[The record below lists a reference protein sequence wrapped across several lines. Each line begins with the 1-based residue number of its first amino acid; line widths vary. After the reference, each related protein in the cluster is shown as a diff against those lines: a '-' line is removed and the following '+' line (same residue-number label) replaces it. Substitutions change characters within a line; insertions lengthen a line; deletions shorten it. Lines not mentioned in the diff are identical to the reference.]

1 MRILISAFAMALL
14 AGTLQAGDWTGFST
28 GFHAGAQAG
37 QHIGDDG
44 ADEARV
50 THGMH
55 GGYDIGFPG
64 LVLGPGMNFN
74 PVRRDRERDW
84 GVVRGREI
92 QGWEKPG
99 PLNFLAGRSFGKT
112 LAYAITGGAKTGVSS
127 GKDTGAKNAEAK
139 NADGNETGGNETGVN
154 GAEAVYGLGL
164 MTAVG
169 DNLTLS
175 GEVLRQVFG
184 NLVNSGSS
192 ARSDRFNMRVSFHF

>member
-28 GFHAGAQAG
+28 GAQAG

-64 LVLGPGMNFN
+64 LVLGPGMNFS
-74 PVRRDRERDW
+74 PVRRDREWDW

-92 QGWEKPG
+92 QGWEKTG

-127 GKDTGAKNAEAK
+127 GNDTGAKNAEAN
-139 NADGNETGGNETGVN
+139 NADGNETGGN